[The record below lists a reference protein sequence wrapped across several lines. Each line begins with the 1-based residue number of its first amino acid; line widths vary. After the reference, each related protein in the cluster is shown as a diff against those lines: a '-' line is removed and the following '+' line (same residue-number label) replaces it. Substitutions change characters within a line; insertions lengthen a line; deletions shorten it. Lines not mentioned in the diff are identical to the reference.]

1 MKDQILLPEA
11 GYYKANLHCHTT
23 LSDGEFTPEQIKAAY
38 QEQGYSIVAFTDHR
52 RYENHTQLNDEGFL
66 ALAALEVDLT
76 EEPAPG
82 RDWPVRKCYHLNLLD
97 TDPSVHAAEKQASP
111 LPACAYGDLEGLN
124 RYIQEMNDLGFLV
137 CYNHPYWSLQDWRDY
152 SGLKGLFAM
161 EIYNHGCEHDGLYGF
176 NPQVYDEMLRCG
188 QRPFALATDDN
199 HDRLPLGHPLNDS
212 FGGFVQ
218 IAARELSYPAVIEAL
233 RAGRFY
239 WSQGPQLKGL
249 SIENGMLQVKTSPVE
264 KIFVTV
270 EGRDSYKA
278 VVSPGETLTQAQ
290 FPLSGTE
297 GWFRVQVRDSRGLFA
312 GTNAYFIDSL

>member
-97 TDPSVHAAEKQASP
+97 TDPSVHAAEKQTSP

-124 RYIQEMNDLGFLV
+124 RYIQEMNGLGFLV

-152 SGLKGLFAM
+152 SGLKGLFA
-161 EIYNHGCEHDGLYGF
+161 
-176 NPQVYDEMLRCG
+176 
-188 QRPFALATDDN
+188 
-199 HDRLPLGHPLNDS
+199 
-212 FGGFVQ
+212 
-218 IAARELSYPAVIEAL
+218 
-233 RAGRFY
+233 
-239 WSQGPQLKGL
+239 
-249 SIENGMLQVKTSPVE
+249 
-264 KIFVTV
+264 
-270 EGRDSYKA
+270 
-278 VVSPGETLTQAQ
+278 
-290 FPLSGTE
+290 
-297 GWFRVQVRDSRGLFA
+297 
-312 GTNAYFIDSL
+312 GTNAYFMDSL